1 MATDVTTTG
10 GMTGQYFQPVT
21 GAAGTAG
28 TTDPRVQ
35 EFLNSQ
41 AYRDFQQSQVGAAN
55 TMDMYNSPYF
65 GSIGSGSAGRA
76 QDAAYEQ
83 WLSQNYGTQGGTTN
97 TGATDTT
104 VTGDTT
110 GTTDTT
116 GGTARVL
123 DPSQSTLSPNF
134 DTYVYDMLA
143 KGQAAANLPFQPY
156 TGQRFAFGAVNP
168 ATGMYE
174 AGYSPLE
181 KRGLDLMKDLGQYGP
196 NAFKGGLGDIG
207 DIASFMSPY
216 KQAVTD
222 IELRKAKEAG
232 ELAKRNLAARFTTQ
246 GGAGAFGGSRY
257 AIESAMLDK
266 ALLENLSDI
275 EARGLQTAYEKAT
288 DERRYAT
295 EQGMKGLGQVMEGG
309 QLERRLAQE
318 PLDFGYSEWLKSVD
332 RPRQQ
337 AKEMQDLLVGLPLK
351 ATEYQP
357 EQSAIMALLQGLL
370 GASGFAKII
379 GGD

>member
-10 GMTGQYFQPVT
+10 GTTGQYFQPMT
-21 GAAGTAG
+21 GTAGTAG

-41 AYRDFQQSQVGAAN
+41 AYRDFQQSQVGAMN

-76 QDAAYEQ
+76 QDTAYEQ
-83 WLSQNYGTQGGTTN
+83 WLSQNYNTQGGTANAGT
-97 TGATDTT
+97 TDTT
-104 VTGDTT
+104 VTGDTA
-110 GTTDTT
+110 GAT

-134 DTYVYDMLA
+134 DSYVYDMLA
-143 KGQAAANLPFQPY
+143 KGQAAANLPFQNF

-196 NAFKGGLGDIG
+196 GAFKGGLGEIG
-207 DIASFMSPY
+207 DVASFMSPY
-216 KQAVTD
+216 QQAVTD
-222 IELRKAKEAG
+222 IELRKAREAG
-232 ELAKRNLAARFTTQ
+232 ELAKRDLAAKFTTQ

-257 AIESAMLDK
+257 AIESGLADRSLQDR
-266 ALLENLSDI
+266 LSDI
-275 EARGLQTAYEKAT
+275 QAKGLQTAYDKAT

-295 EQGMKGLGQVMEGG
+295 EQGMQGLGQVMEGG

-332 RPRQQ
+332 RPKQQ
-337 AKEMQDLLVGLPLK
+337 AREMQDLLAGLPLQ
-351 ATEYQP
+351 ATAYQP
-357 EQSAIMALLQGLL
+357 EQSAIVAALQGLL
-370 GASGFAKII
+370 AASGLAKVI
-379 GGD
+379 GG

>member
-1 MATDVTTTG
+1 MTTDVTTTG
-10 GMTGQYFQPVT
+10 GMTGQYFQPMTGTAAGIDPSLALNTFGVPDPEKYLTPSAGEFDYNRDYGVSIAT
-21 GAAGTAG
+21 GAAGGAG
-28 TTDPRVQ
+28 
-35 EFLNSQ
+35 
-41 AYRDFQQSQVGAAN
+41 A
-55 TMDMYNSPYF
+55 
-65 GSIGSGSAGRA
+65 
-76 QDAAYEQ
+76 
-83 WLSQNYGTQGGTTN
+83 
-97 TGATDTT
+97 
-104 VTGDTT
+104 

-134 DTYVYDMLA
+134 DQYVYDMLA

-196 NAFKGGLGDIG
+196 GAFKGGLGQIG

-216 KQAVTD
+216 QKAVTD

-232 ELAKRNLAARFTTQ
+232 ELAQRDLRAQFTKQ

-257 AIESAMLDK
+257 ALESGFAERSLQDRL
-266 ALLENLSDI
+266 ADI
-275 EARGLQTAYEKAT
+275 EAKGLQTAYDKAVE
-288 DERRYAT
+288 DRRYAT

-309 QLERRLAQE
+309 QLERKLAQE

-332 RPRQQ
+332 RPKQQ
-337 AKEMQDLLVGLPLK
+337 AKEMQDLLAGLPLE
-351 ATEYQP
+351 ATPYQP

-370 GASGFAKII
+370 GASGFAKVI
-379 GGD
+379 GGL

>member
-10 GMTGQYFQPVT
+10 GMTGQYFQPMT
-21 GAAGTAG
+21 NTAGTAG

-41 AYRDFQQSQVGAAN
+41 AYRDFQQSQVGAMN

-76 QDAAYEQ
+76 QDTAYEQ
-83 WLSQNYGTQGGTTN
+83 WLSQNYNTQGGTANAGT
-97 TGATDTT
+97 TDTT
-104 VTGDTT
+104 VTGDTA
-110 GTTDTT
+110 GAT

-134 DTYVYDMLA
+134 DSYVYDMLA
-143 KGQAAANLPFQPY
+143 KGQAAANLPFQNF
-156 TGQRFAFGAVNP
+156 TGQRFAFGAVDP
-168 ATGMYE
+168 ATGMYG

-181 KRGLDLMKDLGQYGP
+181 KRGLDRMKDLGQYGP
-196 NAFKGGLGDIG
+196 GAFKGGLGEIG
-207 DIASFMSPY
+207 DVASFMSPY
-216 KQAVTD
+216 QQAVTD
-222 IELRKAKEAG
+222 IELRKAREAG
-232 ELAKRNLAARFTTQ
+232 ELAKRDLAAKFTTQ

-257 AIESAMLDK
+257 AIESGLADRSLQDR
-266 ALLENLSDI
+266 LSDI
-275 EARGLQTAYEKAT
+275 QAKGLQTAYDKAT

-332 RPRQQ
+332 RPKQQ
-337 AKEMQDLLVGLPLK
+337 AREMQDLLAGLPLQ
-351 ATEYQP
+351 ATAYQP
-357 EQSAIMALLQGLL
+357 EQSALVAALQGLL
-370 GASGFAKII
+370 AASGLAKVV
-379 GGD
+379 GG